1 MCGIVGYIGH
11 NQAAPILL
19 EGLRRLE
26 YRGYDSAGL
35 AIQTPDGL
43 KIVRSVGKISSL
55 CQLLNSSPVP
65 GTFGIGHT
73 RWATHGRPSENNA
86 HPHLVNGLAVVHN
99 GIIENYVE
107 LKAHL
112 IQQGRTF
119 SSETDTEVIA
129 HLIDYELRSASEA
142 GVADPAAPFTS
153 GSSSD
158 GLVSDSSAT
167 FPGSSSS
174 AASTA
179 PETTRA
185 TSVSE
190 SGAAGTP
197 AASPSPPTSPD
208 LLAAVRRALA
218 RVEGTYAI
226 AVISQAHP
234 DHFVVAKN
242 FSPLIIGLGQDE
254 NFVASDIPALLPFT
268 RRIITLKEFEIAR
281 IYRDRVEL
289 FDLRTG
295 QPITSPPQT
304 VALSLQSAEKA
315 GHKHFMHKE
324 IFETPKIFT
333 DTFLGRIKRNPPRIV
348 FDDCRLPDPSRLT
361 RILIIACGT
370 SYHAGLVG
378 RHYFEEIAA
387 IPTTVEY
394 ASEFRYRRT
403 VLLPGDLAI
412 FISQSGETADTL
424 AALKEIR
431 SRGLQ
436 TIAICNVMDSSI
448 ARAAEQVIY
457 TRAGI
462 EIGVAS
468 TKAFT
473 AQVEVLLLL
482 ALHFASQK
490 ALLSPADLSRFVDQI
505 YRLPLLL
512 EKQLAEEDS
521 IKQLAARFVHC
532 HDFIYM
538 GRGINYPIA
547 LEGALKLKEISYI
560 HAEGYPAG
568 EMKHGPIA
576 LIDEQVPVM
585 ALANRGSQL
594 KKIISNLLEAKA
606 RGGIIVGLISRG
618 DSETRSLL
626 DHALEI
632 EDVDEYFQP
641 FVNTLPLQ
649 LFAYFVADLKG
660 TDVDQP
666 RNLAKSVTVE

>member
-11 NQAAPILL
+11 NQAVPILL

-35 AIQTPDGL
+35 AIHTTEEL
-43 KIVRSVGKISSL
+43 KVLRSVGKISAL
-55 CQLLNSSPVP
+55 TQIANSSHLQ

-99 GIIENYVE
+99 GIIENYAE
-107 LKAHL
+107 LKSQL
-112 IQQGRTF
+112 IQQGRFFT
-119 SSETDTEVIA
+119 SETDTEVIA
-129 HLIDYELRSASEA
+129 HLIDIELQ
-142 GVADPAAPFTS
+142 
-153 GSSSD
+153 
-158 GLVSDSSAT
+158 
-167 FPGSSSS
+167 
-174 AASTA
+174 
-179 PETTRA
+179 TT
-185 TSVSE
+185 
-190 SGAAGTP
+190 
-197 AASPSPPTSPD
+197 PD
-208 LLAAVRRALA
+208 LYEAVRQTLT

-226 AVISQAHP
+226 AVISKNHP

-242 FSPLIIGLGQDE
+242 FSPLIIGLGQGE

-268 RRIITLKEFEIAR
+268 RSIIILKEFEIAR

-295 QPITSPPQT
+295 EPISSAPQT
-304 VALSLQSAEKA
+304 VTLSLQAAEKA

-324 IFETPKIFT
+324 ICETPKIFT
-333 DTFLGRIKRNPPRIV
+333 DTFLGRIKREPPRIV
-348 FDDCRLPDPSRLT
+348 FEELRLDASDIS

-370 SYHAGLVG
+370 SYHAGLIG
-378 RHYFEEIAA
+378 RYYFEEIAGL
-387 IPTTVEY
+387 PTEVEY
-394 ASEFRYRRT
+394 ASEFRYRRS
-403 VLLPGDLAI
+403 VLLPSDLAV

-424 AALKEIR
+424 AALKEVR
-431 SRGLQ
+431 ARGLK
-436 TIAICNVMDSSI
+436 TLAICNVMDSSI
-448 ARAAEQVIY
+448 ARSAEQVIY
-457 TRAGI
+457 TRAGV

-468 TKAFT
+468 TKAFI

-482 ALHFASQK
+482 ALHLAAERGQL
-490 ALLSPADLSRFVDQI
+490 APADISHYIEQI
-505 YRLPLLL
+505 YRLPTIL
-512 EKQLAEEDS
+512 ERQLAEEEK
-521 IKQLAARFVHC
+521 IKQLAARFVHS

-585 ALANRGSQL
+585 ALATRGSQL
-594 KKIISNLLEAKA
+594 KKIISNLLEAKS
-606 RGGIIVGLISRG
+606 RGGIIVGLVSRG
-618 DSETRSLL
+618 DTETTALL
-626 DHALEI
+626 DYALEV
-632 EDVDEYFQP
+632 EDVSEYFQP
-641 FVNTLPLQ
+641 FVNTIPLQ

>member
-11 NQAAPILL
+11 QQAAPILL

-35 AIQTPDGL
+35 AIYNTEGL
-43 KIVRSVGKISSL
+43 KILRSVGKISALASL
-55 CQLLNSSPVP
+55 VNAACPR
-65 GTFGIGHT
+65 GTFGLGHT

-86 HPHLVNGLAVVHN
+86 HPHQVNGLAVVHN
-99 GIIENYVE
+99 GIIENYAE
-107 LKAHL
+107 LKARL
-112 IQQGRTF
+112 LQQGRVF
-119 SSETDTEVIA
+119 ASETDTEVIA
-129 HLIDYELRSASEA
+129 HLIDLELRS
-142 GVADPAAPFTS
+142 DPAH
-153 GSSSD
+153 
-158 GLVSDSSAT
+158 
-167 FPGSSSS
+167 
-174 AASTA
+174 
-179 PETTRA
+179 
-185 TSVSE
+185 
-190 SGAAGTP
+190 
-197 AASPSPPTSPD
+197 D
-208 LLAAVRRALA
+208 LYQAVRRALA

-226 AVISQAHP
+226 AVISQAQP
-234 DHFVVAKN
+234 DYFVVAKN
-242 FSPLIIGLGQDE
+242 FSPLIIGLGDGE

-281 IYRDRVEL
+281 IFRDRVEL

-295 QPITSPPQT
+295 QPISSPAQT
-304 VALSLQSAEKA
+304 VTLSLQSAEKA

-324 IFETPKIFT
+324 IFETPRIFT
-333 DTFLGRIKRNPPRIV
+333 DTFLGRIKRDPPRIV
-348 FDDCRLPDPSRLT
+348 FDELSLDPAAIN

-370 SYHAGLVG
+370 SYHAGLIG
-378 RHYFEEIAA
+378 RYYFEEIAGL
-387 IPTTVEY
+387 PTEVEY
-394 ASEFRYRRT
+394 ASEFRYRRS

-424 AALKEIR
+424 AALKEVR
-431 SRGLQ
+431 ARGLK
-436 TIAICNVMDSSI
+436 TLAICNVMDSSI
-448 ARAAEQVIY
+448 ARAAEQVVY

-468 TKAFT
+468 TKAFI

-482 ALHFASQK
+482 ALYLAQERGRLAPSDLARFIDQISRLP
-490 ALLSPADLSRFVDQI
+490 ALLER
-505 YRLPLLL
+505 
-512 EKQLAEEDS
+512 QLAAEEAV
-521 IKQLAARFVHC
+521 KELAARFVRA

-538 GRGINYPIA
+538 GRGLNYPIA

-585 ALANRGSQL
+585 ALATRGSQL
-594 KKIISNLLEAKA
+594 KKIISNLLEAKS

-618 DSETRSLL
+618 DTETRALL
-626 DHALEI
+626 DYALEV

-641 FVNTLPLQ
+641 FVNTVPLQ

>member
-11 NQAAPILL
+11 RQAAPILL

-35 AIQTPDGL
+35 AIYNTHGL
-43 KIVRSVGKISSL
+43 KIIRSVGKISAL
-55 CQLLNSSPVP
+55 AQLVNSAAPQ
-65 GTFGIGHT
+65 GTFGLGHT

-86 HPHLVNGLAVVHN
+86 HPHQVNGLAVVHN
-99 GIIENYVE
+99 GIIENYAE
-107 LKAHL
+107 LKSRL
-112 IQQGRTF
+112 TQLGRTF
-119 SSETDTEVIA
+119 ASETDTEVIA
-129 HLIDYELRSASEA
+129 HLIDVELQ
-142 GVADPAAPFTS
+142 
-153 GSSSD
+153 
-158 GLVSDSSAT
+158 
-167 FPGSSSS
+167 
-174 AASTA
+174 ST
-179 PETTRA
+179 
-185 TSVSE
+185 
-190 SGAAGTP
+190 
-197 AASPSPPTSPD
+197 PD
-208 LLAAVRRALA
+208 LYQAVRRALTHI
-218 RVEGTYAI
+218 EGTYAI
-226 AVISQAHP
+226 AVISFAQP
-234 DHFVVAKN
+234 DYFVVAKN
-242 FSPLIIGLGQDE
+242 FSPLIIGLGEGQ

-281 IYRDRVEL
+281 IYGDRVEL
-289 FDLRTG
+289 FDLRTD
-295 QPITSPPQT
+295 QPIASPPQT
-304 VALSLQSAEKA
+304 VNLSLQAAEKA

-333 DTFLGRIKRNPPRIV
+333 DTFLGRIKRDPPRIV
-348 FDDCRLPDPSRLT
+348 FEELNLPASSIS

-370 SYHAGLVG
+370 SYHASLVG
-378 RHYFEEIAA
+378 RHYFEEIAGLPA
-387 IPTTVEY
+387 QVEY
-394 ASEFRYRRT
+394 ASEFRYRRS
-403 VLLPGDLAI
+403 VILPGDLAI

-431 SRGLQ
+431 ARGLR
-436 TIAICNVMDSSI
+436 TLAICNVMDSSI
-448 ARAAEQVIY
+448 ARAAEQVVY
-457 TRAGI
+457 TRAGV

-468 TKAFT
+468 TKAFI

-482 ALHFASQK
+482 ALHLAFERGQLDSAG
-490 ALLSPADLSRFVDQI
+490 LSRYIDQI
-505 YRLPLLL
+505 YRLPVIL
-512 EKQLAEEDS
+512 ERQLAAEETV
-521 IKQLAARFVHC
+521 KNLAARFIHS

-538 GRGINYPIA
+538 GRGLNYPIA

-585 ALANRGSQL
+585 ALATRGSQL
-594 KKIISNLLEAKA
+594 KKIISNLMEAKS

-618 DSETRSLL
+618 DSETRALL
-626 DHALEI
+626 DYALEV

-641 FVNTLPLQ
+641 FVNTVPLQ

>member
-11 NQAAPILL
+11 QQAAPILL

-35 AIQTPDGL
+35 AIYNTEGL
-43 KIVRSVGKISSL
+43 KILRSVGKISALASL
-55 CQLLNSSPVP
+55 VNAACPR
-65 GTFGIGHT
+65 GTFGLGHT

-86 HPHLVNGLAVVHN
+86 HPHRVNGLAVVHN
-99 GIIENYVE
+99 GIIENYAE
-107 LKAHL
+107 LKARL
-112 IQQGRTF
+112 IQQGHVF
-119 SSETDTEVIA
+119 ASETDTEVIA
-129 HLIDYELRSASEA
+129 HLIDLELRS
-142 GVADPAAPFTS
+142 DPAH
-153 GSSSD
+153 
-158 GLVSDSSAT
+158 
-167 FPGSSSS
+167 
-174 AASTA
+174 
-179 PETTRA
+179 
-185 TSVSE
+185 
-190 SGAAGTP
+190 
-197 AASPSPPTSPD
+197 D
-208 LLAAVRRALA
+208 LYQAVRRALA

-226 AVISQAHP
+226 AVISQAQP
-234 DHFVVAKN
+234 DYFVVAKN
-242 FSPLIIGLGQDE
+242 FSPLIIGLGDGE

-281 IYRDRVEL
+281 IFRDRVEL

-295 QPITSPPQT
+295 QPISSPAQT
-304 VALSLQSAEKA
+304 VTLSLQSAEKA

-324 IFETPKIFT
+324 IFETPRIFT
-333 DTFLGRIKRNPPRIV
+333 DTFLGRIKRDPPRIV
-348 FDDCRLPDPSRLT
+348 FDELSLDPAAIN

-370 SYHAGLVG
+370 SYHAGLIG
-378 RHYFEEIAA
+378 RYYFEEIAGL
-387 IPTTVEY
+387 PTEVEY
-394 ASEFRYRRT
+394 ASEFRYRRS

-424 AALKEIR
+424 AALKEVR
-431 SRGLQ
+431 ARGLK
-436 TIAICNVMDSSI
+436 TLAVCNVMDSSI
-448 ARAAEQVIY
+448 ARAAEQVVY

-468 TKAFT
+468 TKAFI

-482 ALHFASQK
+482 ALYLAQERGRLAPS
-490 ALLSPADLSRFVDQI
+490 DLARFIDQI
-505 YRLPLLL
+505 SRLPVLL
-512 EKQLAEEDS
+512 ERQLAAEEAV
-521 IKQLAARFVHC
+521 KELAARFVRA

-538 GRGINYPIA
+538 GRGLNYPIA

-585 ALANRGSQL
+585 ALATRGSQL
-594 KKIISNLLEAKA
+594 KKIISNLLEAKS

-618 DSETRSLL
+618 DSETRALL
-626 DHALEI
+626 DYALEV

-641 FVNTLPLQ
+641 FVNTVPLQ

>member
-1 MCGIVGYIGH
+1 MCGIVGYIG
-11 NQAAPILL
+11 QREAAPILL

-35 AIQTPDGL
+35 AIHTSDGL
-43 KIVRSVGKISSL
+43 KIIRSVGKISSL
-55 CQLLNSSPVP
+55 CQLLNSSPVS

-86 HPHLVNGLAVVHN
+86 HPHQVNGLAVVHN
-99 GIIENYVE
+99 GIIENYAE
-107 LKAHL
+107 LKASL

-119 SSETDTEVIA
+119 TSETDTEVIA
-129 HLIDYELRSASEA
+129 HLIDHELRSI
-142 GVADPAAPFTS
+142 
-153 GSSSD
+153 
-158 GLVSDSSAT
+158 
-167 FPGSSSS
+167 
-174 AASTA
+174 
-179 PETTRA
+179 
-185 TSVSE
+185 
-190 SGAAGTP
+190 
-197 AASPSPPTSPD
+197 PD
-208 LLAAVRRALA
+208 LLSAVRRALS
-218 RVEGTYAI
+218 RIEGTYAI
-226 AVISQAHP
+226 AVISHLHP

-242 FSPLIIGLGQDE
+242 FSPLIIGLGENE

-268 RRIITLKEFEIAR
+268 RRIVTLKEFEIAR
-281 IYRDRVEL
+281 IYRDRIEL
-289 FDLRTG
+289 FDLRSG
-295 QPITSPPQT
+295 EPISANPQT
-304 VALSLQSAEKA
+304 INLTLQSAEKA

-333 DTFLGRIKRNPPRIV
+333 DTFLGRIKRNPPAIV
-348 FDDCRLPDPSRLT
+348 FDECQLPDPAEISR
-361 RILIIACGT
+361 IIIIACGT

-378 RHYFEEIAA
+378 RHYFEEIAS
-387 IPTTVEY
+387 IPTVVEY

-403 VLLPGDLAI
+403 VLLPNDLAI

-431 SRGLQ
+431 ARGLR
-436 TIAICNVMDSSI
+436 TLAICNVMDSSI

-482 ALHFASQK
+482 ALCLASQK
-490 ALLSPADLSRFVDQI
+490 GLLPPADLSRFIEHI
-505 YRLPLLL
+505 YRMPAIL
-512 EKQLAEEDS
+512 EMQLQEEEAIRQLAS
-521 IKQLAARFVHC
+521 RFVHC
-532 HDFIYM
+532 RDFIYI
-538 GRGINYPIA
+538 GRGINYPLA

-585 ALANRGSQL
+585 TLANRGSQL

-606 RGGIIVGLISRG
+606 RGGIIVGIISRG

-626 DHALEI
+626 DHALEV

>member
-1 MCGIVGYIGH
+1 MCGIVGYIGQ
-11 NQAAPILL
+11 NEAVPILL

-35 AIQTPDGL
+35 AIHTPLGL
-43 KIVRSVGKISSL
+43 KIIRSVGKISTL
-55 CQLLNSSPVP
+55 CQLLNSSPVS

-86 HPHLVNGLAVVHN
+86 HPHQVNGLAVVHN
-99 GIIENYVE
+99 GIIENYAE
-107 LKAHL
+107 IKAKL

-129 HLIDYELRSASEA
+129 HLIDCELLS
-142 GVADPAAPFTS
+142 TS
-153 GSSSD
+153 
-158 GLVSDSSAT
+158 
-167 FPGSSSS
+167 
-174 AASTA
+174 
-179 PETTRA
+179 
-185 TSVSE
+185 
-190 SGAAGTP
+190 
-197 AASPSPPTSPD
+197 D
-208 LLAAVRRALA
+208 LLAAVRRALSL
-218 RVEGTYAI
+218 VEGTYAI
-226 AVISQAHP
+226 AVISHSHP

-242 FSPLIIGLGQDE
+242 FSPLIIGLGENE
-254 NFVASDIPALLPFT
+254 NFVASDVPALLPFT
-268 RRIITLKEFEIAR
+268 RRIITMKECEIAR
-281 IYRDRVEL
+281 IYRDHIEL
-289 FDLRTG
+289 FNLKTG
-295 QPITSPPQT
+295 EPISATPQT
-304 VALSLQSAEKA
+304 INLTLQSAEKA

-333 DTFLGRIKRNPPRIV
+333 DTLLGRIKRNPPGIV
-348 FDDCRLPDPSRLT
+348 FDECHLPDPVEIS

-378 RHYFEEIAA
+378 RHYFEEIAS
-387 IPTTVEY
+387 IPTVVEY

-403 VLLPGDLAI
+403 VLLPGDLGI

-424 AALKEIR
+424 AALKEVR
-431 SRGLQ
+431 ARGLR
-436 TIAICNVMDSSI
+436 TLAICNVIDSSI
-448 ARAAEQVIY
+448 SREADQVIY

-490 ALLSPADLSRFVDQI
+490 GILLPDDLSRFIDQI
-505 YRLPLLL
+505 YRIPAIL
-512 EKQLAEEDS
+512 EKQLSEEES
-521 IKQLAARFVHC
+521 IKQLASRFIHSR
-532 HDFIYM
+532 DFIYL

-585 ALANRGSQL
+585 VLANRGSQL
-594 KKIISNLLEAKA
+594 KKIISNMLEAKA

-618 DSETRSLL
+618 DVETRSLL
-626 DHALEI
+626 DHAFEV

>member
-11 NQAAPILL
+11 QQAAPILL

-35 AIQTPDGL
+35 AIYNTEGL
-43 KIVRSVGKISSL
+43 KILRSVGKISALDSL
-55 CQLLNSSPVP
+55 VNASCPS
-65 GTFGIGHT
+65 GTFGLGHT

-86 HPHLVNGLAVVHN
+86 HPHQVNGLAVVHN
-99 GIIENYVE
+99 GIIENYAE
-107 LKAHL
+107 LKARL
-112 IQQGRTF
+112 IQQGCAF
-119 SSETDTEVIA
+119 ASETDTEVIA
-129 HLIDYELRSASEA
+129 HLIDLELRS
-142 GVADPAAPFTS
+142 
-153 GSSSD
+153 GS
-158 GLVSDSSAT
+158 A
-167 FPGSSSS
+167 
-174 AASTA
+174 
-179 PETTRA
+179 
-185 TSVSE
+185 
-190 SGAAGTP
+190 
-197 AASPSPPTSPD
+197 PD
-208 LLAAVRRALA
+208 LYQAVRRALS
-218 RVEGTYAI
+218 RIEGTYAI
-226 AVISQAHP
+226 AVISHAHP
-234 DHFVVAKN
+234 DHFIVAKN
-242 FSPLIIGLGQDE
+242 FSPLIIGLGDGE

-295 QPITSPPQT
+295 EPIASPPQT
-304 VALSLQSAEKA
+304 VTLSLQSAEKA

-324 IFETPKIFT
+324 IFETPRIFT
-333 DTFLGRIKRNPPRIV
+333 DTFLGRIKRDPPRIV
-348 FDDCRLPDPSRLT
+348 FDELSLDPAT
-361 RILIIACGT
+361 INRILVIACGT
-370 SYHAGLVG
+370 SYHAGLIG
-378 RHYFEEIAA
+378 RYYFEEIAGL
-387 IPTTVEY
+387 PTEVEY
-394 ASEFRYRRT
+394 ASEFRYRRS

-424 AALKEIR
+424 AALKEVR
-431 SRGLQ
+431 ARGLK
-436 TIAICNVMDSSI
+436 TLAVCNVMDSSI
-448 ARAAEQVIY
+448 ARAAEQVVY

-468 TKAFT
+468 TKAFI

-482 ALHFASQK
+482 ALYLAREGGRLAPSDLARFIDQFYRM
-490 ALLSPADLSRFVDQI
+490 PAILERQLATEDEIKELASRFV
-505 YRLPLLL
+505 R
-512 EKQLAEEDS
+512 A
-521 IKQLAARFVHC
+521 

-538 GRGINYPIA
+538 GRGLNYPIA

-585 ALANRGSQL
+585 ALATRGSQL
-594 KKIISNLLEAKA
+594 KKIISNLLEAKS

-618 DSETRSLL
+618 DSETRALL
-626 DHALEI
+626 DYALEV

-641 FVNTLPLQ
+641 FVNTVPLQ

>member
-1 MCGIVGYIGH
+1 MCGIVGYIGQR
-11 NQAAPILL
+11 QAAPILL

-35 AIQTPDGL
+35 AIHNTEGL
-43 KIVRSVGKISSL
+43 KILRSVGKISAL
-55 CQLLNSSPVP
+55 AQLVNSVAPH
-65 GTFGIGHT
+65 GTFGLGHT

-86 HPHLVNGLAVVHN
+86 HPHQVNGLAVVHN
-99 GIIENYVE
+99 GIIENYAE
-107 LKAHL
+107 LKSRLTQH
-112 IQQGRTF
+112 GRSF
-119 SSETDTEVIA
+119 ASETDTEVIA
-129 HLIDYELRSASEA
+129 HLIDVELQ
-142 GVADPAAPFTS
+142 
-153 GSSSD
+153 
-158 GLVSDSSAT
+158 
-167 FPGSSSS
+167 
-174 AASTA
+174 ST
-179 PETTRA
+179 
-185 TSVSE
+185 
-190 SGAAGTP
+190 
-197 AASPSPPTSPD
+197 PD
-208 LLAAVRRALA
+208 LYQAVGQALA
-218 RVEGTYAI
+218 HIEGTYAI
-226 AVISQAHP
+226 AVISHAHP
-234 DHFVVAKN
+234 DYFVVAKN
-242 FSPLIIGLGQDE
+242 FSPLIIGLGDGE

-295 QPITSPPQT
+295 QPIASPPQT
-304 VALSLQSAEKA
+304 VTLSLQAAEKA

-324 IFETPKIFT
+324 IFETPKVFT
-333 DTFLGRIKRNPPRIV
+333 DTFLGRIKRDPPRIV
-348 FDDCRLPDPSRLT
+348 LEELNLSAASIS

-378 RHYFEEIAA
+378 RYYFEEIAGLPA
-387 IPTTVEY
+387 QVEY
-394 ASEFRYRRT
+394 ASEFRYRHS
-403 VLLPGDLAI
+403 VLMPGDLAI

-431 SRGLQ
+431 ARGLR
-436 TIAICNVMDSSI
+436 TLAICNVMDSSI
-448 ARAAEQVIY
+448 ARAADEVIY
-457 TRAGI
+457 TRAGV

-468 TKAFT
+468 TKAFI

-482 ALHFASQK
+482 ALHLAFERGQLDSEGLA
-490 ALLSPADLSRFVDQI
+490 RFIDRI
-505 YRLPLLL
+505 YRLPAVL
-512 EKQLAEEDS
+512 ERQLAAEET
-521 IKQLAARFVHC
+521 IKNLAARFIHS

-538 GRGINYPIA
+538 GRGLNYPIA

-585 ALANRGSQL
+585 ALATRGSQL
-594 KKIISNLLEAKA
+594 KKIISNLMEAKS
-606 RGGIIVGLISRG
+606 RGGIIVGLVSRG
-618 DSETRSLL
+618 DNETRALL
-626 DHALEI
+626 DYCLEV

-641 FVNTLPLQ
+641 FVNTIPLQ

>member
-11 NQAAPILL
+11 NQAVPILL

-35 AIQTPDGL
+35 AIHTTEEL
-43 KIVRSVGKISSL
+43 KVLRSVGKISAL
-55 CQLLNSSPVP
+55 TQIANSSHLQ

-99 GIIENYVE
+99 GIIENYAE
-107 LKAHL
+107 LKSQL
-112 IQQGRTF
+112 IQQGRFFT
-119 SSETDTEVIA
+119 SETDTEVIA
-129 HLIDYELRSASEA
+129 HLIDIELQ
-142 GVADPAAPFTS
+142 
-153 GSSSD
+153 
-158 GLVSDSSAT
+158 
-167 FPGSSSS
+167 
-174 AASTA
+174 
-179 PETTRA
+179 TT
-185 TSVSE
+185 
-190 SGAAGTP
+190 
-197 AASPSPPTSPD
+197 PD
-208 LLAAVRRALA
+208 LYEAVRQTLT

-226 AVISQAHP
+226 AVISKNHP

-242 FSPLIIGLGQDE
+242 FSPLIIGLGQGE

-268 RRIITLKEFEIAR
+268 RSIIILKEFEIAR

-295 QPITSPPQT
+295 EPISSAPQT
-304 VALSLQSAEKA
+304 VTLSLQAAEKA

-324 IFETPKIFT
+324 ICETPKIFT
-333 DTFLGRIKRNPPRIV
+333 DTFLGRIKREPPRIV
-348 FDDCRLPDPSRLT
+348 FEELRLDASDIS

-370 SYHAGLVG
+370 SYHAGLIG
-378 RHYFEEIAA
+378 RYYFEEIAGL
-387 IPTTVEY
+387 PTEVEY
-394 ASEFRYRRT
+394 ASEFRYRRS
-403 VLLPGDLAI
+403 VLLPSDLAV

-424 AALKEIR
+424 AALKEVR
-431 SRGLQ
+431 ARGLK
-436 TIAICNVMDSSI
+436 TLAICNVMDSSI
-448 ARAAEQVIY
+448 ARSAEQVIY
-457 TRAGI
+457 TRAGV

-468 TKAFT
+468 TKAFI

-482 ALHFASQK
+482 ALHLAAERGQL
-490 ALLSPADLSRFVDQI
+490 APADISHYIEQI
-505 YRLPLLL
+505 YRLPTIL
-512 EKQLAEEDS
+512 ERQLAEEEK
-521 IKQLAARFVHC
+521 IKKLAARFVHS

-585 ALANRGSQL
+585 ALATRGSQL
-594 KKIISNLLEAKA
+594 KKIISNLLEAKS
-606 RGGIIVGLISRG
+606 RGGIIVGLVSRG
-618 DSETRSLL
+618 DTETTALL
-626 DHALEI
+626 DYALEV
-632 EDVDEYFQP
+632 EDVSEYFQP
-641 FVNTLPLQ
+641 FVNTIPLQ

>member
-1 MCGIVGYIGH
+1 VCGIVGYIGRSE
-11 NQAAPILL
+11 AAPILL

-35 AIQTPDGL
+35 AIHTPDGL
-43 KIVRSVGKISSL
+43 KIIRSVGKISNL
-55 CQLLNSSPVP
+55 CQLLSSSPVP
-65 GTFGIGHT
+65 GTFGLGHT

-86 HPHLVNGLAVVHN
+86 HPHVVNGLAVVHN
-99 GIIENYVE
+99 GIIENYAE
-107 LKAHL
+107 LKAGL

-129 HLIDYELRSASEA
+129 HLIDLELRS
-142 GVADPAAPFTS
+142 TS
-153 GSSSD
+153 
-158 GLVSDSSAT
+158 
-167 FPGSSSS
+167 
-174 AASTA
+174 
-179 PETTRA
+179 
-185 TSVSE
+185 
-190 SGAAGTP
+190 
-197 AASPSPPTSPD
+197 D
-208 LLAAVRRALA
+208 LLAAVRRALS

-226 AVISQAHP
+226 AVISHSHP
-234 DHFVVAKN
+234 DHFIVAKN
-242 FSPLIIGLGQDE
+242 FSPLIIGLGE
-254 NFVASDIPALLPFT
+254 NENLVASDIPALLPFT

-295 QPITSPPQT
+295 QPISSPPQT
-304 VALSLQSAEKA
+304 VTLSLQSAEKA

-333 DTFLGRIKRNPPRIV
+333 DTLLGRIKRDPPRIF
-348 FDDCRLPDPSRLT
+348 FDDCQLPPSSGLN
-361 RILIIACGT
+361 RIIIIACGT

-403 VLLPGDLAI
+403 VLNPSDLAI

-424 AALKEIR
+424 AALKDVR
-431 SRGLQ
+431 SRGLK
-436 TIAICNVMDSSI
+436 TLAICNVMDSSI

-473 AQVEVLLLL
+473 AQVEILLLL
-482 ALHFASQK
+482 ALLFASQK
-490 ALLSPADLSRFVDQI
+490 GLLTPDELSRFIDQI
-505 YRLPLLL
+505 NRMPAIL
-512 EKQLAEEDS
+512 EKQLADEDT
-521 IKQLAARFVHC
+521 IKQLAARFVRA

-538 GRGINYPIA
+538 GRGLNYPIA

-618 DSETRSLL
+618 DSETRALL
-626 DHALEI
+626 DHALEV
-632 EDVDEYFQP
+632 EDVEEYFQP

>member
-1 MCGIVGYIGH
+1 MCGIVGYIGN

-35 AIQTPDGL
+35 AIHDGSDL
-43 KIVRSVGKISSL
+43 KVIRAAGKISAL
-55 CQLLNSSPVP
+55 AQLVSTANPH

-73 RWATHGRPSENNA
+73 RWATHGRPTENNA

-99 GIIENYVE
+99 GIIENYAE
-107 LKAHL
+107 LKVRLVA
-112 IQQGRTF
+112 QGRTF

-129 HLIDYELRSASEA
+129 HLIDVELRS
-142 GVADPAAPFTS
+142 T
-153 GSSSD
+153 
-158 GLVSDSSAT
+158 
-167 FPGSSSS
+167 
-174 AASTA
+174 
-179 PETTRA
+179 
-185 TSVSE
+185 
-190 SGAAGTP
+190 
-197 AASPSPPTSPD
+197 PD
-208 LLAAVRRALA
+208 LFEAVRRALS
-218 RVEGTYAI
+218 RLEGTYAI
-226 AVISQAHP
+226 TAISRAQP
-234 DHFVVAKN
+234 DYFVAAKN
-242 FSPLIIGLGQDE
+242 FSPLIIGLGNGE

-268 RRIITLKEFEIAR
+268 RQIITLKEFEIAR
-281 IYRDRVEL
+281 IFSDHVEL

-295 QPITSPPQT
+295 QPISTPAQT
-304 VALSLQSAEKA
+304 VTLSIQSAEKA

-333 DTFLGRIKRNPPRIV
+333 DTFLGRIKREPPGIV
-348 FDDCRLPDPSRLT
+348 FEELELPADEIRRL
-361 RILIIACGT
+361 LIIACGT
-370 SYHAGLVG
+370 SYHAGLIG
-378 RHYFEEIAA
+378 RHYFEEIAGL
-387 IPTTVEY
+387 PTQVEY
-394 ASEFRYRRT
+394 ASEFRYRRS

-424 AALKEIR
+424 SALKEVRARGIR
-431 SRGLQ
+431 TL
-436 TIAICNVMDSSI
+436 AICNVMDSSI
-448 ARAAEQVIY
+448 ARAADQVIY
-457 TRAGI
+457 TRAGL

-468 TKAFT
+468 TKAFI

-482 ALHFASQK
+482 ALYLAMEPPRSHSQLSRLTK
-490 ALLSPADLSRFVDQI
+490 AELSRFIEQI
-505 YRLPLLL
+505 YRLPAVL
-512 EKQLAEEDS
+512 ERQMAEEEETV
-521 IKQLAARFVHC
+521 KKLATRFVHA

-538 GRGINYPIA
+538 GRGINYPVA

-585 ALANRGSQL
+585 ALATRGSQL
-594 KKIISNLLEAKA
+594 KKIISNLMEAKS

-618 DSETRSLL
+618 DTETRALL
-626 DHALEI
+626 DHAIEV

-641 FVNTLPLQ
+641 FVNTVPLQ

>member
-1 MCGIVGYIGH
+1 MCGIVGYIGR
-11 NQAAPILL
+11 NEAAPILL

-35 AIQTPDGL
+35 AIHTTDGL
-43 KIVRSVGKISSL
+43 KIIRSVGKISNL
-55 CQLLNSSPVP
+55 CQLLSSSPVP
-65 GTFGIGHT
+65 GTFGLGHT

-86 HPHLVNGLAVVHN
+86 HPHVVNGLAVVHN
-99 GIIENYVE
+99 GIIENYAE
-107 LKAHL
+107 LKAGL

-129 HLIDYELRSASEA
+129 HLIDLELRS
-142 GVADPAAPFTS
+142 TS
-153 GSSSD
+153 
-158 GLVSDSSAT
+158 
-167 FPGSSSS
+167 
-174 AASTA
+174 
-179 PETTRA
+179 
-185 TSVSE
+185 
-190 SGAAGTP
+190 
-197 AASPSPPTSPD
+197 D
-208 LLAAVRRALA
+208 LLAAVRRALS

-226 AVISQAHP
+226 AIISHSHP
-234 DHFVVAKN
+234 DHFIVAKN
-242 FSPLIIGLGQDE
+242 FSPLIIGLGE
-254 NFVASDIPALLPFT
+254 NENLVASDIPALLPFT

-295 QPITSPPQT
+295 QPISSPPQT
-304 VALSLQSAEKA
+304 VTLSLQSAEKA

-333 DTFLGRIKRNPPRIV
+333 DTLLGRIKRDPPRIF
-348 FDDCRLPDPSRLT
+348 FDDCQLPPSSGLN
-361 RILIIACGT
+361 RIIIIACGT

-403 VLLPGDLAI
+403 VLNPSDLAI

-424 AALKEIR
+424 AALKDVR
-431 SRGLQ
+431 SRGLK
-436 TIAICNVMDSSI
+436 TLAICNVMDSSI

-473 AQVEVLLLL
+473 AQVEILLLL
-482 ALHFASQK
+482 ALLFASQK
-490 ALLSPADLSRFVDQI
+490 GLLTPDELSRFIDQI
-505 YRLPLLL
+505 NRMPAIL
-512 EKQLAEEDS
+512 EKQLADEDT
-521 IKQLAARFVHC
+521 IKQLAARFVRA

-538 GRGINYPIA
+538 GRGLNYPIA

-618 DSETRSLL
+618 DSETRALL
-626 DHALEI
+626 DHALEV
-632 EDVDEYFQP
+632 EDVEEYFQP

>member
-11 NQAAPILL
+11 NQAVPILL

-35 AIQTPDGL
+35 AIHTTEEL
-43 KIVRSVGKISSL
+43 KVLRSVGKISAL
-55 CQLLNSSPVP
+55 TQIANSSHLQ

-99 GIIENYVE
+99 GIIENYAE
-107 LKAHL
+107 LKSQL
-112 IQQGRTF
+112 IQQGRFFT
-119 SSETDTEVIA
+119 SETDTEVIA
-129 HLIDYELRSASEA
+129 HLIDIELQ
-142 GVADPAAPFTS
+142 
-153 GSSSD
+153 
-158 GLVSDSSAT
+158 
-167 FPGSSSS
+167 
-174 AASTA
+174 
-179 PETTRA
+179 TT
-185 TSVSE
+185 
-190 SGAAGTP
+190 
-197 AASPSPPTSPD
+197 PD
-208 LLAAVRRALA
+208 LYEAVRQTLT

-226 AVISQAHP
+226 AVISKNHP

-242 FSPLIIGLGQDE
+242 FSPLIIGLGQGE

-268 RRIITLKEFEIAR
+268 RSIIILKEFEIAR

-295 QPITSPPQT
+295 EPISSAPQT
-304 VALSLQSAEKA
+304 VTLSLQAAEKA

-324 IFETPKIFT
+324 ICETPKIFT
-333 DTFLGRIKRNPPRIV
+333 DTFLGRIKREPPRIV
-348 FDDCRLPDPSRLT
+348 FEELRLDASDIS

-370 SYHAGLVG
+370 SYHAGLIG
-378 RHYFEEIAA
+378 RYYFEEIAGL
-387 IPTTVEY
+387 PTEVEY
-394 ASEFRYRRT
+394 ASEFRYRRS
-403 VLLPGDLAI
+403 VLLPSDLAV

-424 AALKEIR
+424 AALKEVR
-431 SRGLQ
+431 ARGLK
-436 TIAICNVMDSSI
+436 TLAICNVLDSSI
-448 ARAAEQVIY
+448 ARSAEQVIY
-457 TRAGI
+457 TRAGV

-468 TKAFT
+468 TKAFI

-482 ALHFASQK
+482 ALHLAAERGQL
-490 ALLSPADLSRFVDQI
+490 APADISHYIEQI
-505 YRLPLLL
+505 YRLPTIL
-512 EKQLAEEDS
+512 ERQLAEEEK
-521 IKQLAARFVHC
+521 IKQLAARFVHS

-585 ALANRGSQL
+585 ALATRGSQL
-594 KKIISNLLEAKA
+594 KKIISNLLEAKS
-606 RGGIIVGLISRG
+606 RGGIIVGLVSRG
-618 DSETRSLL
+618 DTETTALL
-626 DHALEI
+626 DYALEV
-632 EDVDEYFQP
+632 EDVSEYFQP
-641 FVNTLPLQ
+641 FVNTIPLQ

>member
-11 NQAAPILL
+11 RQAAPILI

-35 AIQTPDGL
+35 AIYSTEGL
-43 KIVRSVGKISSL
+43 KILRSVGKISAL
-55 CQLLNSSPVP
+55 AQLVNSAAPD
-65 GTFGIGHT
+65 GTFGLGHT

-86 HPHLVNGLAVVHN
+86 HPHQVNGLAVVHN
-99 GIIENYVE
+99 GIIENYTE
-107 LKAHL
+107 LKSRL
-112 IQQGRTF
+112 TQLGRAF
-119 SSETDTEVIA
+119 ASETDTEVIA
-129 HLIDYELRSASEA
+129 HLIDIELQSN
-142 GVADPAAPFTS
+142 
-153 GSSSD
+153 
-158 GLVSDSSAT
+158 
-167 FPGSSSS
+167 
-174 AASTA
+174 
-179 PETTRA
+179 
-185 TSVSE
+185 
-190 SGAAGTP
+190 
-197 AASPSPPTSPD
+197 PD
-208 LLAAVRRALA
+208 LCQAVRQALA
-218 RVEGTYAI
+218 QVEGTYAI

-234 DHFVVAKN
+234 DYFVVAKN
-242 FSPLIIGLGQDE
+242 FSPLIIGLGDGE

-268 RRIITLKEFEIAR
+268 RRIITLKEFEIAL
-281 IYRDRVEL
+281 IYRNRVEL
-289 FDLRTG
+289 FDLGSG
-295 QPITSPPQT
+295 QPIDSPPQT
-304 VALSLQSAEKA
+304 VNLSLQAAEKA

-333 DTFLGRIKRNPPRIV
+333 DTFLGRIKRDPPRII
-348 FDDCRLPDPSRLT
+348 FEELNLPAGSIS

-378 RHYFEEIAA
+378 RHYFEEIAGLPA
-387 IPTTVEY
+387 QVEY
-394 ASEFRYRRT
+394 ASEFRYRRS
-403 VLLPGDLAI
+403 VVLPGDLAI

-431 SRGLQ
+431 ARGLK
-436 TIAICNVMDSSI
+436 TLAICNVMDSSI

-457 TRAGI
+457 TRAGV

-468 TKAFT
+468 TKAFI

-482 ALHFASQK
+482 ALHLAFERRRLDSTG
-490 ALLSPADLSRFVDQI
+490 LSGFIDQI
-505 YRLPLLL
+505 YRLPAIL
-512 EKQLAEEDS
+512 ERQLAAEETV
-521 IKQLAARFVHC
+521 KNLAARFIHS

-538 GRGINYPIA
+538 GRGLNYPIA

-585 ALANRGSQL
+585 ALATRGSQL
-594 KKIISNLLEAKA
+594 KKIISNLMEAKS
-606 RGGIIVGLISRG
+606 RGGIIVGLVSRG
-618 DSETRSLL
+618 DSETRALL
-626 DHALEI
+626 DYALEV
-632 EDVDEYFQP
+632 EDVNEYFQP
-641 FVNTLPLQ
+641 FVNTVPLQ

>member
-1 MCGIVGYIGH
+1 MCGIVGYIGR
-11 NQAAPILL
+11 NEAAPILL

-35 AIQTPDGL
+35 AIHTTDGL
-43 KIVRSVGKISSL
+43 KIIRSVGKISNL
-55 CQLLNSSPVP
+55 CQLLSSSPVP
-65 GTFGIGHT
+65 GTFGLGHT

-86 HPHLVNGLAVVHN
+86 HPHVVNGLAVVHN
-99 GIIENYVE
+99 GIIENYGE
-107 LKAHL
+107 LKASL

-129 HLIDYELRSASEA
+129 HLIDLELRS
-142 GVADPAAPFTS
+142 TS
-153 GSSSD
+153 
-158 GLVSDSSAT
+158 
-167 FPGSSSS
+167 
-174 AASTA
+174 
-179 PETTRA
+179 
-185 TSVSE
+185 
-190 SGAAGTP
+190 
-197 AASPSPPTSPD
+197 D
-208 LLAAVRRALA
+208 LLAAVRRALS

-226 AVISQAHP
+226 AVISHSHAN
-234 DHFVVAKN
+234 HFIVAKN
-242 FSPLIIGLGQDE
+242 FSPLIIGLGE
-254 NFVASDIPALLPFT
+254 NENLVASDIPALLPFT

-295 QPITSPPQT
+295 QPISSPPQT
-304 VALSLQSAEKA
+304 VTLSLQSAEKA

-333 DTFLGRIKRNPPRIV
+333 DTLLGRIKRDPPRIF
-348 FDDCRLPDPSRLT
+348 FDDCQLPPSSGLN
-361 RILIIACGT
+361 RIIIIACGT

-403 VLLPGDLAI
+403 VLNPSDLAI

-424 AALKEIR
+424 AALKDVR
-431 SRGLQ
+431 SRGLK
-436 TIAICNVMDSSI
+436 TLAICNVMDSSI

-473 AQVEVLLLL
+473 AQVEILLLL
-482 ALHFASQK
+482 ALLFASQK
-490 ALLSPADLSRFVDQI
+490 GLLTPDELSRFIDQI
-505 YRLPLLL
+505 NRMPAIL
-512 EKQLAEEDS
+512 EKQLADEDT
-521 IKQLAARFVHC
+521 IKQLAARFVRA

-538 GRGINYPIA
+538 GRGLNYPIA

-618 DSETRSLL
+618 DSETRALL
-626 DHALEI
+626 DHALEV
-632 EDVDEYFQP
+632 EDVEEYFQP

>member
-1 MCGIVGYIGH
+1 MCGIVGYIG
-11 NQAAPILL
+11 QREAAPILL

-35 AIQTPDGL
+35 AIHAPDGL
-43 KIVRSVGKISSL
+43 KVIRAVGKISSL
-55 CQLLNSSPVP
+55 CQLLNSSPVS

-86 HPHLVNGLAVVHN
+86 HPHQVNGLAVVHN
-99 GIIENYVE
+99 GIIENYAE
-107 LKAHL
+107 LKSSL
-112 IQQGRTF
+112 IQQGRAFT
-119 SSETDTEVIA
+119 SETDTEVIA
-129 HLIDYELRSASEA
+129 HLIDRELRS
-142 GVADPAAPFTS
+142 
-153 GSSSD
+153 
-158 GLVSDSSAT
+158 
-167 FPGSSSS
+167 
-174 AASTA
+174 
-179 PETTRA
+179 TT
-185 TSVSE
+185 
-190 SGAAGTP
+190 
-197 AASPSPPTSPD
+197 D
-208 LLAAVRRALA
+208 LLTAVRRALSHI
-218 RVEGTYAI
+218 EGTYAI
-226 AVISQAHP
+226 AVISHAHP

-242 FSPLIIGLGQDE
+242 FSPLIIGLGESE
-254 NFVASDIPALLPFT
+254 NYVASDIPALLPFT

-289 FDLRTG
+289 FDLRSG
-295 QPITSPPQT
+295 KPISATPQT
-304 VALSLQSAEKA
+304 ISLTLQSAEKA

-333 DTFLGRIKRNPPRIV
+333 DTFLGRIKRNPPAIV
-348 FDDCRLPDPSRLT
+348 FDECRLPDPTEISRL
-361 RILIIACGT
+361 IIIACGT

-378 RHYFEEIAA
+378 RHYFEEIAS
-387 IPTTVEY
+387 IPTVVEY

-403 VLLPGDLAI
+403 VLLPNDLAI

-431 SRGLQ
+431 ARGLK
-436 TIAICNVMDSSI
+436 TLAICNVMDSSI
-448 ARAAEQVIY
+448 ARAAEEVIY

-490 ALLSPADLSRFVDQI
+490 GLLRPADLSRFIEQI
-505 YRLPLLL
+505 YRMPALL
-512 EKQLAEEDS
+512 EKQLQEEDS
-521 IKQLAARFVHC
+521 VKQLASRFVHAR
-532 HDFIYM
+532 DFIYI
-538 GRGINYPIA
+538 GRGINYPLA

-606 RGGIIVGLISRG
+606 RGGIIVGIISRG

-626 DHALEI
+626 DHALEV

>member
-1 MCGIVGYIGH
+1 MCGLVGYIGS

-35 AIQTPDGL
+35 AIHDGSDL
-43 KIVRSVGKISSL
+43 KVIRAAGKISAL
-55 CQLLNSSPVP
+55 AQLISTANPH

-73 RWATHGRPSENNA
+73 RWATHGRPTENNA

-99 GIIENYVE
+99 GIIENYAE
-107 LKAHL
+107 LKARL
-112 IQQGRTF
+112 VAQGRTF

-129 HLIDYELRSASEA
+129 HLIDVELRS
-142 GVADPAAPFTS
+142 T
-153 GSSSD
+153 
-158 GLVSDSSAT
+158 
-167 FPGSSSS
+167 
-174 AASTA
+174 
-179 PETTRA
+179 
-185 TSVSE
+185 
-190 SGAAGTP
+190 
-197 AASPSPPTSPD
+197 PD
-208 LLAAVRRALA
+208 LFEAVRRALS
-218 RVEGTYAI
+218 RLEGTYAI
-226 AVISQAHP
+226 TVISRAHP
-234 DHFVVAKN
+234 DYFVAAKN
-242 FSPLIIGLGQDE
+242 FSPLIIGLGNGE

-268 RRIITLKEFEIAR
+268 RQIITLKEFEIAR
-281 IYRDRVEL
+281 IFSDHVEL

-295 QPITSPPQT
+295 QPISTPAQT
-304 VALSLQSAEKA
+304 VTLSIQSAEKA

-333 DTFLGRIKRNPPRIV
+333 DTFLGRIKREPPGIV
-348 FDDCRLPDPSRLT
+348 FEELDLDANDIRRL
-361 RILIIACGT
+361 LIIACGT
-370 SYHAGLVG
+370 SYHAGLIG
-378 RHYFEEIAA
+378 RHYFEEIAGL
-387 IPTTVEY
+387 PTQVEY
-394 ASEFRYRRT
+394 ASEFRYRQS

-424 AALKEIR
+424 SALKEVRARGIR
-431 SRGLQ
+431 TL
-436 TIAICNVMDSSI
+436 AICNVMDSSI
-448 ARAAEQVIY
+448 ARAADQVIY
-457 TRAGI
+457 TRAGL

-468 TKAFT
+468 TKAFI

-482 ALHFASQK
+482 ALYLATQPSRNQLSLLTPEKLSHFIE
-490 ALLSPADLSRFVDQI
+490 QI
-505 YRLPLLL
+505 YRLPAIL
-512 EKQLAEEDS
+512 ERQLTEEEETVKQLAT
-521 IKQLAARFVHC
+521 RFVHA

-538 GRGINYPIA
+538 GRGINYPVA

-585 ALANRGSQL
+585 ALATRGSQL
-594 KKIISNLLEAKA
+594 KKIISNLMEAKA

-618 DSETRSLL
+618 DSETRALL
-626 DHALEI
+626 DHAIEV

-641 FVNTLPLQ
+641 FVNTVPLQ

>member
-1 MCGIVGYIGH
+1 MCGIVGYIGR
-11 NQAAPILL
+11 NEAAPILL

-35 AIQTPDGL
+35 AIHTPDGL
-43 KIVRSVGKISSL
+43 KIIRSVGKISNL
-55 CQLLNSSPVP
+55 CQLLSSSPVP
-65 GTFGIGHT
+65 GTFGLGHT

-86 HPHLVNGLAVVHN
+86 HPHVVNGLAVVHN
-99 GIIENYVE
+99 GIIENYAE
-107 LKAHL
+107 LKAGL

-129 HLIDYELRSASEA
+129 HLIDLELRS
-142 GVADPAAPFTS
+142 TS
-153 GSSSD
+153 
-158 GLVSDSSAT
+158 
-167 FPGSSSS
+167 
-174 AASTA
+174 
-179 PETTRA
+179 
-185 TSVSE
+185 
-190 SGAAGTP
+190 
-197 AASPSPPTSPD
+197 D
-208 LLAAVRRALA
+208 LLAAVRRALS

-226 AVISQAHP
+226 AVISHSHP
-234 DHFVVAKN
+234 DHFIVAKN
-242 FSPLIIGLGQDE
+242 FSPLIIGLGE
-254 NFVASDIPALLPFT
+254 NENLVASDIPALLPFT

-295 QPITSPPQT
+295 QPISSPPQT
-304 VALSLQSAEKA
+304 VTLSLQSAEKA

-333 DTFLGRIKRNPPRIV
+333 DTLLGRIKRDPPRIF
-348 FDDCRLPDPSRLT
+348 FDDCQLPPSSGLN
-361 RILIIACGT
+361 RIIIIACGT

-403 VLLPGDLAI
+403 VLNPSDLAI

-424 AALKEIR
+424 AALKDVR
-431 SRGLQ
+431 SRGLK
-436 TIAICNVMDSSI
+436 TLAICNVMDSSI

-473 AQVEVLLLL
+473 AQVEILLLL
-482 ALHFASQK
+482 ALLFASQK
-490 ALLSPADLSRFVDQI
+490 GLLTPDELSRFIDQI
-505 YRLPLLL
+505 NRMPAIL
-512 EKQLAEEDS
+512 EKQLADEDT
-521 IKQLAARFVHC
+521 IKQLAARFVRA

-538 GRGINYPIA
+538 GRGLNYPIA

-618 DSETRSLL
+618 DSETRALL
-626 DHALEI
+626 DHALEV
-632 EDVDEYFQP
+632 EDVEEYFQP

>member
-1 MCGIVGYIGH
+1 MCGLVGYIGS

-35 AIQTPDGL
+35 AIHDGSDL
-43 KIVRSVGKISSL
+43 KVIRAAGKISAL
-55 CQLLNSSPVP
+55 AQLVSTVNPH

-73 RWATHGRPSENNA
+73 RWATHGRPTENNA

-99 GIIENYVE
+99 GIIENYAE
-107 LKAHL
+107 LKARL
-112 IQQGRTF
+112 VAQGRTF

-129 HLIDYELRSASEA
+129 HLIDVELRS
-142 GVADPAAPFTS
+142 T
-153 GSSSD
+153 
-158 GLVSDSSAT
+158 
-167 FPGSSSS
+167 
-174 AASTA
+174 
-179 PETTRA
+179 
-185 TSVSE
+185 
-190 SGAAGTP
+190 
-197 AASPSPPTSPD
+197 PD
-208 LLAAVRRALA
+208 LFEAVRRALS
-218 RVEGTYAI
+218 RLEGTYAI
-226 AVISQAHP
+226 TVISRAHP
-234 DHFVVAKN
+234 DYFVAAKN
-242 FSPLIIGLGQDE
+242 FSPLIIGLGNGE

-268 RRIITLKEFEIAR
+268 RQIITLKEFEIAR
-281 IYRDRVEL
+281 IFSDHVEL

-295 QPITSPPQT
+295 QPISTPAQT
-304 VALSLQSAEKA
+304 VTLSIQSAEKA

-333 DTFLGRIKRNPPRIV
+333 DTFLGRIKREPPGIV
-348 FDDCRLPDPSRLT
+348 FEELDLDANDIRRL
-361 RILIIACGT
+361 LIIACGT
-370 SYHAGLVG
+370 SYHAGLIG
-378 RHYFEEIAA
+378 RHYFEEIAGL
-387 IPTTVEY
+387 PTQVEY
-394 ASEFRYRRT
+394 ASEFRYRQS

-424 AALKEIR
+424 SALKEVRARGIR
-431 SRGLQ
+431 TL
-436 TIAICNVMDSSI
+436 AICNVMDSSI
-448 ARAAEQVIY
+448 ARAADQVIY
-457 TRAGI
+457 TRAGL

-468 TKAFT
+468 TKAFI

-482 ALHFASQK
+482 ALYLATQPSRNQLSLLTPEKLSHFIE
-490 ALLSPADLSRFVDQI
+490 QI
-505 YRLPLLL
+505 YRLPAIL
-512 EKQLAEEDS
+512 ERQLTEEEETVKQLAT
-521 IKQLAARFVHC
+521 RFVHA

-538 GRGINYPIA
+538 GRGINYPVA

-585 ALANRGSQL
+585 ALATRGSQL
-594 KKIISNLLEAKA
+594 KKIISNLMEAKA

-618 DSETRSLL
+618 DTETRALL
-626 DHALEI
+626 DHAIEV

-641 FVNTLPLQ
+641 FVNTVPLQ

>member
-1 MCGIVGYIGH
+1 MCGLVGYIGS

-35 AIQTPDGL
+35 AIHDGSDL
-43 KIVRSVGKISSL
+43 KVIRAAGKISAL
-55 CQLLNSSPVP
+55 AQLVSTVNPH

-73 RWATHGRPSENNA
+73 RWATHGRPTENNA

-99 GIIENYVE
+99 GIIENYAE
-107 LKAHL
+107 LKARL
-112 IQQGRTF
+112 VAQGRTF

-129 HLIDYELRSASEA
+129 HLIDVELRS
-142 GVADPAAPFTS
+142 T
-153 GSSSD
+153 
-158 GLVSDSSAT
+158 
-167 FPGSSSS
+167 
-174 AASTA
+174 
-179 PETTRA
+179 
-185 TSVSE
+185 
-190 SGAAGTP
+190 
-197 AASPSPPTSPD
+197 PD
-208 LLAAVRRALA
+208 LFEAVRRALS
-218 RVEGTYAI
+218 RLEGTYAI
-226 AVISQAHP
+226 TVISRAHP
-234 DHFVVAKN
+234 DYFVAAKN
-242 FSPLIIGLGQDE
+242 FSPLIIGLGNGE

-268 RRIITLKEFEIAR
+268 RQIITLKEFEIAR
-281 IYRDRVEL
+281 IFSDHIEL

-295 QPITSPPQT
+295 QPISTPAQT
-304 VALSLQSAEKA
+304 VTLSIQSAEKA

-333 DTFLGRIKRNPPRIV
+333 DTFLGRIKREPPGIV
-348 FDDCRLPDPSRLT
+348 FEELDLDANDIRRL
-361 RILIIACGT
+361 LIIACGT
-370 SYHAGLVG
+370 SYHAGLIG
-378 RHYFEEIAA
+378 RHYFEEIAGL
-387 IPTTVEY
+387 PTLVEY
-394 ASEFRYRRT
+394 ASEFRYRQS

-424 AALKEIR
+424 SALKEVR
-431 SRGLQ
+431 SRGIRTL
-436 TIAICNVMDSSI
+436 AICNVMDSSI
-448 ARAAEQVIY
+448 ARSADQVIY
-457 TRAGI
+457 TRAGL

-468 TKAFT
+468 TKAFI

-482 ALHFASQK
+482 ALYLASCGSRIPR
-490 ALLSPADLSRFVDQI
+490 LTPTELSHVIEQI
-505 YRLPLLL
+505 YRLPAVL
-512 EKQLAEEDS
+512 ERQLAEEEETV
-521 IKQLAARFVHC
+521 KQLAARFIHA

-538 GRGINYPIA
+538 GRGINYPVA

-585 ALANRGSQL
+585 ALATRGSQL
-594 KKIISNLLEAKA
+594 KKIISNLMEAKA

-618 DSETRSLL
+618 DTETRALL
-626 DHALEI
+626 DHAIEV

-641 FVNTLPLQ
+641 FVNTVPLQ